1 MEAHFNTDLRLGQF
15 LFSLGGG
22 GGGTYFKIYRQNKAT
37 LG

>member
-22 GGGTYFKIYRQNKAT
+22 GGTYFKIDRQNKAT